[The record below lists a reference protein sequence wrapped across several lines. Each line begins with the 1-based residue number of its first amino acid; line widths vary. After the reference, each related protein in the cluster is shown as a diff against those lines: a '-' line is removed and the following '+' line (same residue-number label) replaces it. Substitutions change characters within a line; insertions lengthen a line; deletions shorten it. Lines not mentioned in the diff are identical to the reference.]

1 MKHNLYT
8 LKKFYKE
15 NYLIYSNFFITGSCV
30 FDFIKNNHDIDFS
43 YKNKQGYIEFK
54 QFLKEY
60 KTLYNSNY
68 KIDIFKLLTL
78 DNLVCNILYFP
89 VLDSRIN
96 KYSNV
101 KYEFNKKD
109 LVNYLLNFKLIK
121 GQEKVFYR
129 FEILLEFLEND
140 LAFNP
145 TEQQKELINNLH
157 DCKINLNEYLK
168 EVNIRLDKL
177 KIFL

>member
-1 MKHNLYT
+1 MFLG
-8 LKKFYKE
+8 
-15 NYLIYSNFFITGSCV
+15 GSRV
-30 FDFIKNNHDIDFS
+30 FEFIKNPHDFDF
-43 YKNKQGYIEFK
+43 NKVEDEITDWDLINNYPQSGKCDVFIIMKHYIEEKDSNFLINISK
-54 QFLKEY
+54 QRLI
-60 KTLYNSNY
+60 N
-68 KIDIFKLLTL
+68 LTAW
-78 DNLVCNILYFP
+78 DK
-89 VLDSRIN
+89 RIN
-96 KYSNV
+96 KFSPYICI
-101 KYEFNKKD
+101 FNKED
-109 LVNYLLNFKLIK
+109 LINYLLNFKLTK

-140 LAFNP
+140 LDFNP